1 MLGRTGDLRDLA
13 GSQIQSFDNKSKL
26 RCQTSDISKK
36 NQRPNTLGSRIEVK
50 SPKKNEKLSKTQN
63 WKISKPQTA
72 LAHWKRIQSS
82 IPKAK
87 KLAMSKVIGVLDCD
101 NGFGAEKMKLSAQ
114 HLEVSRL
121 VESKIKGNISD
132 NFSPC
137 KPYANL
143 KSRRISLKPST
154 KCGNAINRLTP
165 DNSGKIDADTW
176 KKSKILFKNSDPNV
190 NAYK

>member
-1 MLGRTGDLRDLA
+1 MTPDLHDLA
-13 GSQIQSFDNKSKL
+13 GSQIQIFDNKSKL

-36 NQRPNTLGSRIEVK
+36 NQRPNTLRSRIEVK

-63 WKISKPQTA
+63 WKITKPQAA
-72 LAHWKRIQSS
+72 LVHWKRIQSS
-82 IPKAK
+82 TPKAK

-101 NGFGAEKMKLSAQ
+101 KGFGVEKIKLSAQ

-121 VESKIKGNISD
+121 VDSKIKGNISD
-132 NFSPC
+132 NFSPL
-137 KPYANL
+137 KPDANL
-143 KSRRISLKPST
+143 KSRRIRLRRST
-154 KCGNAINRLTP
+154 NCGYAINRTTP

-176 KKSKILFKNSDPNV
+176 KKSKILFKSSDPNV